1 MKANLISML
10 AAVAAGSVFATVPT
24 VSNVSLVQSDDTH
37 QVTITYDLD
46 VEGIVIAEILTNGA
60 SIGWANIGQMAGAV
74 NRQVAGGTGKQIWWR
89 PGRNW
94 PEGGKIVSGT
104 MTARVTAYPV
114 DNPPDYMVADLTGTQ
129 QKFYYP
135 CEDAIPRGIGDRLYR
150 TDMMVFRKI
159 PAAGATFRL
168 GLPWWGGT
176 GYIEGYNHPHRV
188 TLTNDFWLG
197 VFPVTQGQAFLVH
210 KLYPSTTFTTVP
222 SYSGEDAELCPLD
235 NLSGQAAGFGFATRK
250 GIDDYS
256 LESAGLLATFRHQL
270 GVDTVI
276 TPTIAEWEFACQAGS
291 EEPVYGGYTIDEVA
305 WYADN
310 SEGRVHPV
318 GLKKPNAFGLYD
330 MLGNVSERTRESAA
344 FQTSQT
350 ESIAPFNAANSHG
363 SYLALLGGQFD
374 STVVNYEVL
383 AVGSNRDH
391 FQTTCQP
398 GWGIRLYIPL
408 K

>member
-24 VSNVSLVQSDDTH
+24 VSNVSLIQSDDTH

-94 PEGGKIVSGT
+94 SEGGKIVSGT
-104 MTARVTAYPV
+104 VTARVTAYPV

-129 QKFYYP
+129 QKFYYAS
-135 CEDAIPRGIGDRLYR
+135 EDAIPRGIGDRLYR

-168 GLPWWGGT
+168 GLPWWGNTNYG
-176 GYIEGYNHPHRV
+176 EGYNHPHRV

-197 VFPVTQGQAFLVH
+197 VFPVTQGQAFKVH
-210 KLYPSTTFTTVP
+210 SLYPSAAFDTKP

-235 NLSGQAAGFGFATRK
+235 NLSGNAAGFGYASRT

-256 LESAGLLATFRHQL
+256 LASAGLLATFRQQL
-270 GVDTVI
+270 GVNTVI

-291 EEPVYGGYTIDEVA
+291 EEPVYGGYTMDEVA

-310 SEGRVHPV
+310 SEGHVHPV

-330 MLGNVSERTRESAA
+330 MLGNVSERTRESGA
-344 FQTSQT
+344 FQTYKT
-350 ESIAPFNAANSHG
+350 EYVAPFYGTGSHG
-363 SYLALLGGQFD
+363 GYLAMLGGQFD
-374 STVVNYEVL
+374 STIVNYEVL
-383 AVGSNRDH
+383 AVGSNSGH
-391 FQTTCQP
+391 LQTTCQP